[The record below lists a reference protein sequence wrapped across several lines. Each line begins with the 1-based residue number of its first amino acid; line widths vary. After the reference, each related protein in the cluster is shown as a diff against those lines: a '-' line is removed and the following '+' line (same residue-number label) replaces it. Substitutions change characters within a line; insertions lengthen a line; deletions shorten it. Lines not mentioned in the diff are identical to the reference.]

1 MKTGKMKKIG
11 KINRQVSHKTDV
23 AKHWSCNKRNAR
35 TEQFREI
42 LILVNSKNECHCK
55 FFSREGCLRKP
66 EIIEALK
73 YSNPSIYVAIG
84 YKKLTT

>member
-1 MKTGKMKKIG
+1 MKAGKKKKIG
-11 KINRQVSHKTDV
+11 KMNREVSHKTGA

-42 LILVNSKNECHCK
+42 LILINSKNECLRK
-55 FFSREGCLRKP
+55 IFVGEGCLRKP
-66 EIIEALK
+66 EIIKALK

-84 YKKLTT
+84 SKKLTT